1 MFRDLLYCVGTFLK
15 VFASC
20 LTQEVMAVRNE
31 HEWLLNEALDNL
43 AQVMANQGGG
53 GGEVVYHGLDCFQR
67 NDPLTFK
74 GGYDPKGVEAWL
86 REIEKIFWVMEC
98 QD

>member
-1 MFRDLLYCVGTFLK
+1 MEMERLSLSQGNVLIDVTSRHWETYSIVL
-15 VFASC
+15 
-20 LTQEVMAVRNE
+20 
-31 HEWLLNEALDNL
+31 ALDNL

-74 GGYDPKGVEAWL
+74 GGYDPKGVEA
-86 REIEKIFWVMEC
+86 
-98 QD
+98 